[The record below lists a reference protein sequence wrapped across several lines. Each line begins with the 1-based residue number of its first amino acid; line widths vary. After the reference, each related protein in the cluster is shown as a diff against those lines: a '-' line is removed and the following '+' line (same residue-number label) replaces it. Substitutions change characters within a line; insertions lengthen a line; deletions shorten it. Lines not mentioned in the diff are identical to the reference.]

1 MSEYTTVYLR
11 SKVTPLL
18 DYREH
23 PSFEETRNLSKDE
36 IMAAIHEVDEYNK
49 NVRKSFGCE
58 LFHLSTTPSRQLDV
72 LQWSSSPQ
80 TLTAELLDRVLAF
93 YNDEI
98 EDYKK
103 SIARYKATII
113 KLETRILKANVE
125 LYDKISKDIDE
136 YNDSI
141 RDFEEEFENTQY
153 MYIKF
158 YFAKGILDNKSNAED
173 YELVYTKC

>member
-11 SKVTPLL
+11 NKNTPLL
-18 DYREH
+18 EYREY
-23 PSFEETRNLSKDE
+23 PANSGKENLSNDE
-36 IMAAIHEVDEYNK
+36 IMKIIRETEEYNRI
-49 NVRKSFGCE
+49 VRKSFGCE

-93 YNDEI
+93 YNEEI

-103 SIARYKATII
+103 SIARYKATIA
-113 KLETRILKANVE
+113 KLETRILKANIE

-136 YNDSI
+136 YNESI
-141 RDFEEEFENTQY
+141 GFLEEDLENKQY
-153 MYIKF
+153 LYNKF
-158 YFAKGILDNKSNAED
+158 YFAKGILDNKSNADD

>member
-11 SKVTPLL
+11 SKATPLL

-23 PSFEETRNLSKDE
+23 LSFEETRNLSKDE
-36 IMAAIHEVDEYNK
+36 IMTAIHEVDEYNK

-80 TLTAELLDRVLAF
+80 ILTAELLDEVLEF
-93 YNDEI
+93 YNEEI
-98 EDYKK
+98 EFNKK
-103 SIARYKATII
+103 SIAKNKETIA
-113 KLETRILKANVE
+113 KLEARIVKANVD
-125 LYDKISKDIDE
+125 LYEKISEEIDDCNE
-136 YNDSI
+136 SI
-141 RDFEEEFENTQY
+141 DYLEEELENKRY
-153 MYIKF
+153 LYNKF
-158 YFAKGILDNKSNAED
+158 YFAKSILDNKSNADD

>member
-11 SKVTPLL
+11 SKATPLL

-23 PSFEETRNLSKDE
+23 TSFEETRNLSKDE
-36 IMAAIHEVDEYNK
+36 IMTAIHEVDEYNK

-80 TLTAELLDRVLAF
+80 TLTAEQLDRVLAF
-93 YNDEI
+93 YNEEI

-103 SIARYKATII
+103 SIARYKATIA

-136 YNDSI
+136 YNESI
-141 RDFEEEFENTQY
+141 GFLEEDLENTQY
-153 MYIKF
+153 LYNKF
-158 YFAKGILDNKSNAED
+158 YFAKGILDNKSNAEY

>member
-11 SKVTPLL
+11 SKATPLL

-36 IMAAIHEVDEYNK
+36 IMTAIHEVDEYNK
-49 NVRKSFGCE
+49 NVRKSFGCK
-58 LFHLSTTPSRQLDV
+58 LFHLSTTPSRHLDI
-72 LQWSSSPQ
+72 LHWSPLPKI
-80 TLTAELLDRVLAF
+80 LTTELLDEVLEF
-93 YNDEI
+93 YNEEI

-103 SIARYKATII
+103 SIARYKATIA
-113 KLETRILKANVE
+113 KLETRILKANIE

-136 YNDSI
+136 YNESI
-141 RDFEEEFENTQY
+141 GFLEEDLENTQY
-153 MYIKF
+153 LYNKF
-158 YFAKGILDNKSNAED
+158 YFAKGILDNKSNAEY

>member
-11 SKVTPLL
+11 SKTTPLL
-18 DYREH
+18 EYREQ
-23 PSFEETRNLSKDE
+23 PSYEETRNLSKDE

-49 NVRKSFGCE
+49 NVRKFFGCE

-80 TLTAELLDRVLAF
+80 TLTTELLDRVLAF
-93 YNDEI
+93 YNEEI

-141 RDFEEEFENTQY
+141 RDFEEELENTQCLY
-153 MYIKF
+153 NKF

>member
-11 SKVTPLL
+11 SKATPLL

-36 IMAAIHEVDEYNK
+36 IMAAIHEVDECNK

-80 TLTAELLDRVLAF
+80 TLTTELLDRILAF
-93 YNDEI
+93 YNEEI

-103 SIARYKATII
+103 SIARYKANIA

-141 RDFEEEFENTQY
+141 RDFEEELENTQY
-153 MYIKF
+153 LYNKF
-158 YFAKGILDNKSNAED
+158 YFAKGILDNKSNADD

>member
-11 SKVTPLL
+11 SKATPLL

-36 IMAAIHEVDEYNK
+36 IMTAIHEVDEYNK
-49 NVRKSFGCE
+49 NVSKSFGCE

-93 YNDEI
+93 YNEEI

-141 RDFEEEFENTQY
+141 RDFDEELKTSDTC
-153 MYIKF
+153 ITSS
-158 YFAKGILDNKSNAED
+158 ILLRA
-173 YELVYTKC
+173 Y

>member
-11 SKVTPLL
+11 SKATPLL

-36 IMAAIHEVDEYNK
+36 IMTAIHEVDEYNK

-58 LFHLSTTPSRQLDV
+58 LFYLSTTPSRQLDV

-80 TLTAELLDRVLAF
+80 ILTAELLDEVLEF
-93 YNDEI
+93 YNEEI
-98 EDYKK
+98 EFNKK
-103 SIARYKATII
+103 SIAKNKETIA
-113 KLETRILKANVE
+113 KLEARIVKANVD
-125 LYDKISKDIDE
+125 LYEKISEEIDDCNE
-136 YNDSI
+136 SI
-141 RDFEEEFENTQY
+141 DYLEEELENKRY
-153 MYIKF
+153 LYNKF
-158 YFAKGILDNKSNAED
+158 YFAKGILDNKSNADD

>member
-36 IMAAIHEVDEYNK
+36 IMAAIHEVDKYNK

-80 TLTAELLDRVLAF
+80 TLTTELLDRVLAF
-93 YNDEI
+93 YNEEI

-103 SIARYKATII
+103 SIAKNKETIA
-113 KLETRILKANVE
+113 KLEARIVKANVNIYE
-125 LYDKISKDIDE
+125 IISEEIDDCNE
-136 YNDSI
+136 SI
-141 RDFEEEFENTQY
+141 GYLEEELENTQY
-153 MYIKF
+153 LYNKF

>member
-11 SKVTPLL
+11 SKATPLL

-36 IMAAIHEVDEYNK
+36 IMTAIHEVDEYNK
-49 NVRKSFGCE
+49 NVRKSFGCK
-58 LFHLSTTPSRQLDV
+58 LFHLSTTPSRHLDI
-72 LQWSSSPQ
+72 LHWSPLPKI
-80 TLTAELLDRVLAF
+80 LTTELLDEVLEF
-93 YNDEI
+93 YNEEI

-103 SIARYKATII
+103 SIARYKATIA
-113 KLETRILKANVE
+113 KLETRILKANIE

-136 YNDSI
+136 YNESI
-141 RDFEEEFENTQY
+141 GYLEEELENKRY
-153 MYIKF
+153 LYNKF
-158 YFAKGILDNKSNAED
+158 YFAKSILDNKSNADD

>member
-11 SKVTPLL
+11 SKATPLL

-36 IMAAIHEVDEYNK
+36 IMTAIHEVDEYNK

-93 YNDEI
+93 YNEEI

-103 SIARYKATII
+103 SIARYKATIV
-113 KLETRILKANVE
+113 KLETRILKANIE

-136 YNDSI
+136 YNESI
-141 RDFEEEFENTQY
+141 GFLKEDLENKQY
-153 MYIKF
+153 LYNKF
-158 YFAKGILDNKSNAED
+158 YFAKGILDNWSNAED

>member
-1 MSEYTTVYLR
+1 
-11 SKVTPLL
+11 
-18 DYREH
+18 
-23 PSFEETRNLSKDE
+23 
-36 IMAAIHEVDEYNK
+36 MAAIHEVDEYNK

-80 TLTAELLDRVLAF
+80 TLTTELLDRVLAF
-93 YNDEI
+93 YNEEI

-103 SIARYKATII
+103 SIARHKANIA

-136 YNDSI
+136 YYDSI
-141 RDFEEEFENTQY
+141 QDFEEELENKQY
-153 MYIKF
+153 LYNKF
-158 YFAKGILDNKSNAED
+158 YFAKSILDNKSNAED

>member
-36 IMAAIHEVDEYNK
+36 IMAAIHEVDKYNK

-80 TLTAELLDRVLAF
+80 TLTTELLDRVLAF
-93 YNDEI
+93 YNEEI

-103 SIARYKATII
+103 SIAKNKETIA
-113 KLETRILKANVE
+113 KLEARIVKANVD
-125 LYDKISKDIDE
+125 LYEKISEEIDNCNE
-136 YNDSI
+136 SI
-141 RDFEEEFENTQY
+141 DYLEEELENKQY
-153 MYIKF
+153 LYNKF

>member
-11 SKVTPLL
+11 SKATPLL

-36 IMAAIHEVDEYNK
+36 IMTAIHEVDEYNK

-58 LFHLSTTPSRQLDV
+58 LFHLSTTLSRQLDV
-72 LQWSSSPQ
+72 IQWSSSPQ
-80 TLTAELLDRVLAF
+80 ILTAELLDMVLAF
-93 YNDEI
+93 YNEEI

-103 SIARYKATII
+103 SIARYKATIAT
-113 KLETRILKANVE
+113 LETRILKANVE

-136 YNDSI
+136 YNESI
-141 RDFEEEFENTQY
+141 GLLEEDFENKQY
-153 MYIKF
+153 LYNKF

>member
-1 MSEYTTVYLR
+1 MSEYNTVYLR
-11 SKVTPLL
+11 YKNTPLL
-18 DYREH
+18 EYREH

-36 IMAAIHEVDEYNK
+36 IMTAIHEVDEYNK
-49 NVRKSFGCE
+49 NVSKSFGCE
-58 LFHLSTTPSRQLDV
+58 LFHLSTTLSRQLDV

-93 YNDEI
+93 YNEEI

-136 YNDSI
+136 YYDSI
-141 RDFEEEFENTQY
+141 QDFEEELENKQY
-153 MYIKF
+153 LYNKF
-158 YFAKGILDNKSNAED
+158 YFAKSILDNKSNAED